1 MAVTQATETTMAT
14 ETTIAT
20 ETTMATE
27 TTAATAAT
35 VVIIPITTTD
45 LMEGTGHT
53 TDMDIMVENTKVNTV
68 LRMKNKQ
75 QNCKKG
81 VQVPCITLTD
91 PRGSQVVK
99 NQYLGKLRVSIFA
112 HLSCIAKR

>member
-27 TTAATAAT
+27 TTAAT

-99 NQYLGKLRVSIFA
+99 N
-112 HLSCIAKR
+112 